1 MTPSPVA
8 SRIRSIE
15 AAAIAGL
22 VFAVLSLIS
31 LVLLN
36 SPPDPAAPDSEII
49 AWYSDPANRAMLT
62 LGLSLSV
69 VSAISFLWFVAV
81 IRRRVGDREDRF
93 FATVFLGSGVLLT
106 GVMLVGSAALASGAV
121 TADLADGRVPDAS
134 VLNALNGLGT
144 SLLLLVLLRIQAVF
158 VVSTSTLALR
168 SNAFSR
174 WLSYFGYGIA
184 LVMFFMPILTEPI
197 GLAFPIWVAIL
208 SIALLIRKSDIVP
221 ERDRA

>member
-15 AAAIAGL
+15 AAAVAGL
-22 VFAVLSLIS
+22 VFAVLSFIS
-31 LVLLN
+31 LLLLT
-36 SPPDPAAPDSEII
+36 SPPDPAAPDSETIT
-49 AWYSDPANRAMLT
+49 WYSDPANRALLT

-93 FATVFLGSGVLLT
+93 FSTVFLGSGILLT
-106 GVMLVGSAALASGAV
+106 GVMLVGSATLASGAV

-134 VLNALNGLGT
+134 VLTALSGLGT

-174 WLSYFGYGIA
+174 WLSYLGYGIA
-184 LVMFFMPILTEPI
+184 LVMFFIPILTEPI
-197 GLAFPIWVAIL
+197 GLAFPVWVGIL

-221 ERDRA
+221 EHDRP